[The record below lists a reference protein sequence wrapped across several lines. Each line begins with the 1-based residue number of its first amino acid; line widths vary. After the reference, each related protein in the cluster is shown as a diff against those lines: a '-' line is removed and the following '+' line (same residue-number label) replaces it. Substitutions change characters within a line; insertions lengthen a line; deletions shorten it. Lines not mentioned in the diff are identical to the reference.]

1 MISNN
6 LKYYYKVGGSLA
18 FDNPTYVE
26 RRADRELLEFLKAGK
41 FCYVF
46 NCRQMGKSSLRVR
59 AMQQLQAEG
68 MHCVSIDI
76 TSLGS
81 DLSLPQWYGGII
93 TQLFL
98 GLNLAGKVNLKSW
111 LKEREELPAVQKLRY
126 FLEDIVL
133 NYCQENIFIFIDEID
148 KVISLNFSLDDFFS
162 LIRFCYNQRADNVQY
177 QRLTF
182 ALFGVATPADLIRDK
197 IQTPFNIGRAIEL
210 TGFTVEESAALVSG
224 LTAIADAP
232 QSVLEAIIYW
242 TGGQPFLTQKLC
254 QLVSDEGV
262 AIPATKEVETVEK
275 LVAQRIIKHWESQDE
290 PVHLKTIRDRL
301 LRDEQRAGRLLGLYQ
316 QILQQG
322 GMAADDSPETGELQ
336 LSGLVVKREGKLQIY
351 NPIYREVFNHNWVEK
366 ELEKLR
372 PYAESIVAWQASQ
385 YGDESRLLRGY
396 ALKDALA
403 WAMGKSLSNLDYQ
416 FLTASQK
423 LDKREAERSLEL
435 ERQANQIL
443 TSAHQR
449 AKRTIAV
456 GFAVLVLSLAG
467 SGIAWQKQQET
478 QMGSQLQRLGNSALR
493 QFQFDQ
499 IDALIAAM
507 QAAGNLQH
515 FVRDGR
521 LLQDYPAT
529 SPLLALQ
536 QILDGIQEKNRLE
549 GHQEAVTSVSF
560 SADGQRLATA
570 SRDGTVKLWNRQG
583 KQLATLKGHQG
594 AVYGVSF
601 SPDGQRLATASQDRT
616 VVLWDLQGRKL
627 ATFRGHENSVYSVS
641 FSPDGKHLA
650 STSRDRTARLW
661 DLTGRQLA
669 VLRGHEK
676 SVDDVAFSPDGQ
688 RLATASRDGTVRL
701 WDWQGKPLATWGQNG
716 VPFYSLS
723 FSPDGKSLAAAARDG
738 TVKIWDIQG
747 HLRLTLKGH
756 QELVNSVSFSADGKR
771 LATASSD
778 GTVKLWDAQGRELT
792 TLRGHQEAVYDVA
805 FSPDGR
811 QVASASGDG
820 TARLWDL
827 QPKSNL
833 SFKTTTK
840 RVTSASIAPGGGAI
854 AIAEE
859 GGTVTL
865 WDSQGKRRQ
874 QFATD
879 DDWLYAIAFSPDGH
893 QYCSINLSPSPSP
906 ARRGEQDSPLPTP
919 LTPTRGEDRGRIF
932 IDGRGVR
939 GVRSYCDGHRLATAS
954 RAGSIKLWDSQGKEL
969 AVLVENAAPAYSLAF
984 TDDGR
989 RLAVG
994 NRDGLVSLWE
1004 VAGARPQKLQTLTA
1018 GKEAIESLS
1027 FSADGAWLAAGARNG
1042 TVRLWDAA
1050 GNLRAQFPGSEAAI
1064 LGIAFSPDGQILAT
1078 ASRDG
1083 AARLWNLSGQR
1094 LGALAGDLFP
1104 VYRLAFSPD
1113 GQRIATASSD
1123 GTLRLWDKQGNLRAE
1138 VKANPDAIYALG
1150 FTTNGRAVLAASR
1163 DGTVHRWQVKEGL
1176 ADLENLL
1183 QQGCG
1188 WLQDYLAIR
1197 PQERNKLS
1205 ASVSCEANSRP
1216 MIKGNRE

>member
-1 MISNN
+1 MISTN

-18 FDNPTYVE
+18 FNNPTYVE
-26 RRADRELLEFLKAGK
+26 RGADRELLEFLKAGK

-59 AMQQLQAEG
+59 AMQQLQAGG
-68 MHCVSIDI
+68 MRCVSIDI

-93 TQLFL
+93 TQIFL
-98 GLNLAGKVNLKSW
+98 GLNLVGKVNLKSW

-133 NYCQENIFIFIDEID
+133 NYCQESIFIFIDEID

-162 LIRFCYNQRADNVQY
+162 LIRFCYNQRADNPQY

-210 TGFTVEESAALVSG
+210 TGFNVEESTALGLG
-224 LTAIADAP
+224 LTAITNSP

-254 QLVSDEGV
+254 QLLLEEG
-262 AIPATKEVETVEK
+262 ALIPAEQETETIEK
-275 LVAQRIIKHWESQDE
+275 IVAERILKYWESQDE

-322 GMAADDSPETGELQ
+322 GMPADSSPEQGELQ
-336 LSGLVVKREGKLQIY
+336 LAGLVVKREGKLQIY
-351 NPIYREVFNHNWVEK
+351 NPIYREIFNHNWVEK

-372 PYAESIVAWQASQ
+372 PYCQSILAWQASQ
-385 YGDESRLLRGY
+385 CGDESRLLRGS

-403 WAMGKSLSNLDYQ
+403 WALGKSLSNLDYQ

-467 SGIAWQKQQET
+467 SGIAWQKQRET
-478 QMGSQLQRLGNSALR
+478 QIGNQLQRLGNSALR

-499 IDALIAAM
+499 MDALMAAM
-507 QAAGNLQH
+507 QAAGDLQH
-515 FVRDGR
+515 SVRDGR
-521 LLQDYPAT
+521 LLQDYPAV
-529 SPLLALQ
+529 SPLLSLQ
-536 QILDGIQEKNRLE
+536 QILDGIQERNRLE
-549 GHQEAVTSVSF
+549 GHQEAITSVSF
-560 SADGQRLATA
+560 SPDRQRLATA
-570 SRDGTVKLWNRQG
+570 SRDGTAKVWNRQG
-583 KQLATLKGHQG
+583 KELATLKGHQG

-616 VVLWDLQGRKL
+616 IALWDLQGGKL

-641 FSPDGKHLA
+641 FSPDGKRLA

-676 SVDDVAFSPDGQ
+676 SVDDVAFSPDGK

-701 WDWQGKPLATWGQNG
+701 WDWQGKLLATWGQG
-716 VPFYSLS
+716 AVPFYSIS
-723 FSPDGKSLAAAARDG
+723 FSPDGQRLAAAARDG
-738 TVKIWDIQG
+738 MVKIWDLQG
-747 HLRLTLKGH
+747 HLHLTLKGH
-756 QELVNSVSFSADGKR
+756 QELVNSVSFSPDGQQV
-771 LATASSD
+771 ASASSD
-778 GTVKLWDAQGRELT
+778 GTVKLWDLQGQELT

-805 FSPDGR
+805 FSADGQ

-827 QPKSNL
+827 QPKPDL
-833 SFKTTTK
+833 SFKATTK
-840 RVTSASIAPGGGAI
+840 RVTSASIAPGGSGV

-874 QFATD
+874 QFSTD
-879 DDWLYAIAFSPDGH
+879 AEWLYAIAFSPDG
-893 QYCSINLSPSPSP
+893 
-906 ARRGEQDSPLPTP
+906 R
-919 LTPTRGEDRGRIF
+919 
-932 IDGRGVR
+932 
-939 GVRSYCDGHRLATAS
+939 RLATAS
-954 RAGSIKLWDSQGKEL
+954 RAGSLKLWDSQGKEL
-969 AVLVENAAPAYSLAF
+969 AVLTEAAAPAYSLAF
-984 TDDGR
+984 TADGR
-989 RLAVG
+989 RLAAG
-994 NRDGLVSLWE
+994 NRDGLVSVWE
-1004 VAGARPQKLQTLTA
+1004 GAGTRPQKLQTLTA
-1018 GKEAIESLS
+1018 GKAALTGGVPSPSESLS
-1027 FSADGAWLAAGARNG
+1027 FSPDGAWLAAGAQKG
-1042 TVRLWDAA
+1042 PVRLWDAQ
-1050 GNLRAQFPGSEAAI
+1050 GNLRAQFAGSEAAI
-1064 LGIAFSPDGQILAT
+1064 LDIAFSPDGHTLAT

-1083 AARLWNLSGQR
+1083 VIRLWDLQGRR
-1094 LGALAGDLFP
+1094 LGEVTGDRFP
-1104 VYRLAFSPD
+1104 VYRVAFSPD
-1113 GQRIATASSD
+1113 GERIATASSD
-1123 GTLRLWDKQGNLRAE
+1123 GTLRLWDREENLRAE
-1138 VKANPDAIYALG
+1138 VKANPDIIYDLG
-1150 FTTNGRAVLAASR
+1150 FTANGRAVLTVSR
-1163 DGTVHRWQVKEGL
+1163 DGTVRRWQVREGL

-1183 QQGCG
+1183 QRGCN

-1197 PQERNKLS
+1197 PQERDKLS
-1205 ASVSCEANSRP
+1205 ASVSCEATSGTNNISQKYDDL
-1216 MIKGNRE
+1216 INQKKGK